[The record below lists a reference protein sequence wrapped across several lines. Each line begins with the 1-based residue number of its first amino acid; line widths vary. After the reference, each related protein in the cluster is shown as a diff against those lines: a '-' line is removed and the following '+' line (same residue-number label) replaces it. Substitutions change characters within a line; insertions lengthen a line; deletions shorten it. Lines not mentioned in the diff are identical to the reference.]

1 VFGLALGPCAFA
13 WIAPLLGVAG
23 MQAAQ
28 GLALPLVLLV
38 LFALGHLAGVLLA
51 AGSLSLVQRWLD
63 ALGSSR
69 GLALGR
75 AACGVLL
82 LVAGVLID
90 SA

>member
-1 VFGLALGPCAFA
+1 MFGLALGPCAFA

-38 LFALGHLAGVLLA
+38 LFALGDLAGVLLA